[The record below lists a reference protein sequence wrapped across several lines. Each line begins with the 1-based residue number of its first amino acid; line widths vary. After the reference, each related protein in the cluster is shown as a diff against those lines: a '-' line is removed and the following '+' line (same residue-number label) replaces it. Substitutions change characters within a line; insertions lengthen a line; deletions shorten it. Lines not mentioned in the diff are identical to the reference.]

1 MNDEIMIIN
10 DDVSPNAAMPP
21 SVDEESNEIMIISS
35 TNTATPRFS
44 DDEEDED
51 DEYASRSRRTT
62 LLDHDYEDDDM
73 LMITDDVKPS
83 TDTYSTS
90 ILRIDFPFDRFRSM
104 ISERIQQLAIS
115 YASSTNQNR
124 STQLVQ
130 IYKQIASSLSDK
142 RPLVIIQPVD
152 PAGPIASFAMIKFEK
167 TSEKF
172 QSRLLSMCDEQTV
185 IYALLC
191 LWLLRDSFIN
201 RLLPTVRPSISMDST
216 TTNAVPENTAREVSP
231 QKLKRSIKQS
241 PLYVLFRLMNDD
253 PGNQDL
259 YIKLLQAMYFFQPEL
274 AYIFL
279 YYLSVDVPDVK
290 IAASL
295 FDMFARDIIKLSS
308 SHRK

>member
-1 MNDEIMIIN
+1 MIIN
-10 DDVSPNAAMPP
+10 DDVSPNAAMP
-21 SVDEESNEIMIISS
+21 SSLDEESNDIMIMSS
-35 TNTATPRFS
+35 NVTAAPRFS

-51 DEYASRSRRTT
+51 DEYVTSSRRTT

-90 ILRIDFPFDRFRSM
+90 ILRLDFPFDRFRAM
-104 ISERIQQLAIS
+104 INERIQQLAIA

-130 IYKQIASSLSDK
+130 IYKHIASSLSDK

-152 PAGPIASFAMIKFEK
+152 PAGPIASFAMIKFER

-172 QSRLLSMCDEQTV
+172 QSRLLTMCDEHTV

-191 LWLLRDSFIN
+191 LWLLRDSFVN
-201 RLLPTVRPSISMDST
+201 RLVPTVRPSISMDST
-216 TTNAVPENTAREVSP
+216 TTNAMPDDTTRDVSP

-241 PLYVLFRLMNDD
+241 PVYVLFRLMKEDA
-253 PGNQDL
+253 GNQEL

-274 AYIFL
+274 AHMFL
-279 YYLSVDVPDVK
+279 YYLSVDVSDTKV
-290 IAASL
+290 AAGL
-295 FDMFARDIIKLSS
+295 FDAFAKDIIKLSS